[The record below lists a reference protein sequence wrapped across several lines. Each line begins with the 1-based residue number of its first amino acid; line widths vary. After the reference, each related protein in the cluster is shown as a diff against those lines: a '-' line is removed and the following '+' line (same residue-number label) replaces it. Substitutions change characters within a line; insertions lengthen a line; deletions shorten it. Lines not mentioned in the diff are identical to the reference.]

1 MAREF
6 KTTEDVIAA
15 GEEKKLITI
24 RDGRIT
30 YEGTKGKK
38 SYQFTDPEE
47 KVRARV
53 YVELIEK
60 YKYPASRIDTEVYP
74 PSRAPPYPADVVVYE
89 DDEHEKV
96 FIVVEVKA
104 DSSERNIEIAK
115 REGLGNANL
124 LNTKYLLLV
133 CGEEELSYDVSSKPS
148 LSSLEKYI
156 ISQIPPKYGKLP
168 KYKFKKEREKSFF
181 DLRYASLNELN
192 NKFQRCHNEIWEGGK
207 RDPAVSFDEM
217 SKLMFSKIY
226 DERFTVFGDY
236 YRYQIGSHESPS
248 VIAERVKELYKEAQR
263 NEPEV
268 FKAPIE
274 LSDEMVFRVV
284 EILQDISL
292 AKTDL
297 DSKGRA
303 FEKFLGKFFRGEYGQ
318 YFTPR
323 QIVEFMV
330 KMLEPN
336 ARELVIDPACG
347 SGGFLLYSL
356 NLVRE
361 RVNKDYEGD
370 PDTIKDIIWRFANK
384 QIFGIEINDRIARV
398 AMMDMVIHEDG
409 HSNIECANA
418 LQDFE
423 NFDPRR
429 DIKPNKYDFVFT
441 NPPFG
446 AVEKNQKILGLYEL
460 GSKNRKRKS
469 QKKEILFIER
479 CLNLLRF
486 GGKMGIVL
494 PDGILTNS
502 SLKYVRDF
510 IEENAKILAVVSL
523 PQQTFV
529 PSGSGVK
536 TSLLF
541 LQKKRGG
548 EDLGEYPIF
557 MAIAE
562 HVGYDATGRPD
573 KNDFP
578 EVLGDWGRF
587 KEGKRDFSNAPRA
600 FAVMRGELE
609 NRMDAFY
616 YGTKKQVKDYS
627 ISVKYL
633 DDVAVVNPKRRI
645 SVVSE
650 DLVPYVGLP
659 ETDEDLG
666 ELIEIKYRPYKEIK
680 GRHVINGGD
689 ILFARIEPSI
699 YNQKVIFV
707 DGLEDYALTS
717 TEFYV
722 VRANPEVNEKFLF
735 YMMRSDFIYKQIF
748 GKVTGTTGRRRL
760 DVDLFR
766 NFVIP
771 FPSRSIQDRIAKIM
785 EEAYKQRKEK
795 LKEAENLLAGINDF
809 VLDKLGI
816 EIPEVEEKK
825 TFVVTLKDLKEGKRH
840 DPFYCLPRFK
850 ELIKELG
857 GRDDILPL
865 KEITSTIM
873 SGQRPKG
880 GVRNIEN
887 GVPSLGGEHVNADGT
902 IKTKGLKYIPFDFHK
917 KYSKTSIKPL
927 DILVVKDGATT
938 GKVGIVPL
946 NFPYNECNI
955 NEHVFLIR
963 VKDNIESYYV
973 FSFLQSAAGRIQIQR
988 KITGAAQTG
997 ITKDVV
1003 NSLLISIPLI
1013 EIQKEIAGEV
1023 RRRRERAK
1031 ELQEE
1036 AEEVIKQAKEKVKRM
1051 ILGEEK

>member
-6 KTTEDVIAA
+6 KTTEDVIAS
-15 GEEKKLITI
+15 GKEKKLITI
-24 RDGRIT
+24 LDGRIT
-30 YEGTKGKK
+30 YEGTKEKK
-38 SYQFTDPEE
+38 TYRFTDPEE
-47 KVRARV
+47 PVRARV
-53 YVELIEK
+53 YVELIDK
-60 YKYPASRIDTEVYP
+60 YKYPANRIEMEVYP

-96 FIVVEVKA
+96 FIVVEAKA

-148 LSSLEKYI
+148 LSSLEKHI

-236 YRYQIGSHESPS
+236 YKYQIGSHESPS
-248 VIAERVKELYKEAQR
+248 VIAERAKELYKEAQR
-263 NEPEV
+263 NEPDV

-274 LSDEMVFRVV
+274 LSDDMVFRIV

-330 KMLEPN
+330 KMLAPN
-336 ARELVIDPACG
+336 ARDLVIDPACG

-370 PDTIKDIIWRFANK
+370 QDTIKDIIWRFANK

-418 LQDFE
+418 LQHFE
-423 NFDPRR
+423 DFDPRR

-446 AVEKNQKILGLYEL
+446 AVEKDQKILELYEL

-469 QKKEILFIER
+469 QKTEILFIER
-479 CLNLLRF
+479 CLNLLRI

-510 IEENAKILAVVSL
+510 IEANARILAVVSL

-536 TSLLF
+536 ASLLF
-541 LQKKRGG
+541 LQKKREG
-548 EDLGEYPIF
+548 EDLGDYPIF
-557 MAIAE
+557 MVIAE
-562 HVGYDATGRPD
+562 HVGYDATGRSD
-573 KNDFP
+573 KNDFSR
-578 EVLGDWGRF
+578 VLGDWGRF
-587 KEGKRDFSNAPRA
+587 KDGKMDFSNAPRA
-600 FAVMRGELE
+600 FAVMRGELG
-609 NRMDAFY
+609 NRHDPEY
-616 YGTKKQVKDYS
+616 YHPERINSIRSLSKSPYPLVNLEEVVKFRKSKLNPQQYS
-627 ISVKYL
+627 SKLFNYL
-633 DDVAVVNPKRRI
+633 SLANILSHTGDVIDFTQTEGKDILSSSNVFKR
-645 SVVSE
+645 
-650 DLVPYVGLP
+650 
-659 ETDEDLG
+659 
-666 ELIEIKYRPYKEIK
+666 
-680 GRHVINGGD
+680 ND
-689 ILFARIEPSI
+689 ILFARLRPYLNKIYLASGDIEEGI
-699 YNQKVIFV
+699 C
-707 DGLEDYALTS
+707 S
-717 TEFYV
+717 TEFFV
-722 VRANPEVNEKFLF
+722 LKPSEEIDPLFLQTFLLSSFVLNQTKHMMTGNTLPRVIIDDVRNIK
-735 YMMRSDFIYKQIF
+735 
-748 GKVTGTTGRRRL
+748 
-760 DVDLFR
+760 
-766 NFVIP
+766 IP
-771 FPSRSIQDRIAKIM
+771 LLPHPTQDRVAEIM
-785 EEAYKQRKEK
+785 EEAYKQRKEM
-795 LKEAENLLAGINDF
+795 LKEAEDLLAGINSY

-816 EIPEVEEKK
+816 AIPEMEEEK
-825 TFVVTLKDLKEGKRH
+825 TFVVTLEDLKKGKRQ
-840 DPFYCLPRFK
+840 DVFYYQPKFKKLMEAVENNKYEVGELEGVIGDFIKGNLPKHEDKGGETKILQIRNITLNGDFDLTDILTAK
-850 ELIKELG
+850 SSSVPRNTKLKKGELIF
-857 GRDDILPL
+857 
-865 KEITSTIM
+865 
-873 SGQRPKG
+873 
-880 GVRNIEN
+880 V
-887 GVPSLGGEHVNADGT
+887 
-902 IKTKGLKYIPFDFHK
+902 
-917 KYSKTSIKPL
+917 
-927 DILVVKDGATT
+927 
-938 GKVGIVPL
+938 
-946 NFPYNECNI
+946 
-955 NEHVFLIR
+955 
-963 VKDNIESYYV
+963 
-973 FSFLQSAAGRIQIQR
+973 
-988 KITGAAQTG
+988 ITGATIGKVAVFDLDEEVYLGGDMVKTDVKNANPLYLLSVLLSPIGQMQINQHVTG
-997 ITKDVV
+997 ATNKHLSPEEIK
-1003 NSLLISIPLI
+1003 SIKIPLPPI
-1013 EIQKEIAGEV
+1013 EIQNEIAEEV
-1023 RRRRERAK
+1023 KRRREGAEEMRK
-1031 ELQEE
+1031 E
-1036 AEEVIKQAKEKVKRM
+1036 AEEVIKQAKEKVEKM
-1051 ILGEEK
+1051 ILGEEND

>member
-1 MAREF
+1 MPGY
-6 KTTEDVIAA
+6 KTTEDVIAT
-15 GEEKKLITI
+15 GKEKKLITI
-24 RDGRIT
+24 REGRIT
-30 YEGTKGKK
+30 YEGTKEKK
-38 SYQFTDPEE
+38 TYQFTDPEE
-47 KVRARV
+47 PVRARV

-60 YKYPASRIDTEVYP
+60 YKYPANRIEMEVYP

-236 YRYQIGSHESPS
+236 YKYQIGSHESPS
-248 VIAERVKELYKEAQR
+248 VIAGRVKELYKEAQR

-423 NFDPRR
+423 DFDPRR
-429 DIKPNKYDFVFT
+429 DIKPNKYDLVFT

-446 AVEKNQKILGLYEL
+446 AVEKDQKILELYEL

-469 QKKEILFIER
+469 QKTEILFIER

-502 SLKYVRDF
+502 SLNYVRDF

-536 TSLLF
+536 ASLLF
-541 LQKKRGG
+541 LQKKREG

-573 KNDFP
+573 KNDFSK
-578 EVLGDWGRF
+578 VLEDWGRF
-587 KEGKRDFSNAPRA
+587 KDGKRDFSNAPLA

-609 NRMDAFY
+609 GRFDPFY
-616 YGTKKQVKDYS
+616 YQPKFREILTELKDAKWEIKELKDIAEISSETRDPTRMPEKQFIYVEINGIDTK
-627 ISVKYL
+627 
-633 DDVAVVNPKRRI
+633 
-645 SVVSE
+645 
-650 DLVPYVGLP
+650 
-659 ETDEDLG
+659 LG
-666 ELIEIKYRPYKEIK
+666 EVTSYKKLLGKEAPSRARMLIKKGNIIVSTTRPYRGAIAIVPDELDGAIASTGFGILKPKEEINKLFLYTILKSRFGLAQLEQRMTGSNYPAITAEELKKIK
-680 GRHVINGGD
+680 
-689 ILFARIEPSI
+689 IL
-699 YNQKVIFV
+699 
-707 DGLEDYALTS
+707 
-717 TEFYV
+717 
-722 VRANPEVNEKFLF
+722 
-735 YMMRSDFIYKQIF
+735 
-748 GKVTGTTGRRRL
+748 
-760 DVDLFR
+760 
-766 NFVIP
+766 IP
-771 FPSRSIQDRIAKIM
+771 PCKIQDSIAEIM
-785 EEAYKQRKEK
+785 GEAYKQRKEK
-795 LKEAENLLAGINDF
+795 LKEAEDLLAGINDY

-816 EIPEVEEKK
+816 GIPEIEEKK
-825 TFVVTLKDLKEGKRH
+825 SFVVTLKDLKEGERH
-840 DPFYCLPRFK
+840 DVFYYQPKFMEIERML
-850 ELIKELG
+850 ENSLY
-857 GRDDILPL
+857 PL
-865 KEITSTIM
+865 KTINDIIL
-873 SGQRPKG
+873 SLVNGYDYRNYVEKG
-880 GVRNIEN
+880 TPYLRVEN
-887 GVPSLGGEHVNADGT
+887 VTPGKISLE
-902 IKTKGLKYIPFDFHK
+902 
-917 KYSKTSIKPL
+917 
-927 DILVVKDGATT
+927 
-938 GKVGIVPL
+938 
-946 NFPYNECNI
+946 
-955 NEHVFLIR
+955 R
-963 VKDNIESYYV
+963 V
-973 FSFLQSAAGRIQIQR
+973 
-988 KITGAAQTG
+988 
-997 ITKDVV
+997 
-1003 NSLLISIPLI
+1003 LLIDKSINQINKDIKLDRGDVLFTRKGSFGRVAVVEEEHKDYVISSEIMRIKLKEGINPYYFSAFMNSEAGFSQSERKTVGAMNYSISQPDLKTVKIPVPPL
-1013 EIQKEIAGEV
+1013 EIQTEI
-1023 RRRRERAK
+1023 
-1031 ELQEE
+1031 
-1036 AEEVIKQAKEKVKRM
+1036 AEEVKRRGEEADKLKQEATEIIKQAKDKVEEM
-1051 ILGEEK
+1051 ILG